1 MSDVSV
7 RMDGSTRKHV
17 PSPKVTFEMPN
28 FDMPKFEM
36 PAAMRDL
43 VEKGGTQAKEN
54 YAKMKAAN
62 DEMAGVVEATYGTAT
77 KGAADYGL
85 KVIEMTRINA
95 NAAFDFVGKLMAVR
109 SPSEAVELSAAHARQ
124 QFDVV
129 SAQSKELWA
138 FSQKVATSVVEPIK
152 TGMSKALQRNA

>member
-95 NAAFDFVGKLMAVR
+95 NAAFDFVGKLMAVK
-109 SPSEAVELSAAHARQ
+109 SPSEDFHLQAVVHARHTKKKARKK
-124 QFDVV
+124 
-129 SAQSKELWA
+129 SRA
-138 FSQKVATSVVEPIK
+138 FVISVEGGINSPYRPCHRQ
-152 TGMSKALQRNA
+152 A